1 LYNEKKINMTN
12 FKWII
17 SAMECIK
24 NEGDLQDV
32 VITIHWRYAAEKDG
46 VSTDMYGAT
55 SMPLPTGEDFTP
67 YEELTKEQVCGW
79 LEATLDVPAMEES
92 LDKQL
97 DLIINPINVTLQ
109 PPFDN

>member
-1 LYNEKKINMTN
+1 MTN
-12 FKWII
+12 FKWVI

-24 NEGDLQDV
+24 KQDNLNDV
-32 VITIHWRYAAEKDG
+32 VITIHWRYQAEKDG

-67 YEELTKEQVCGW
+67 FDELTKDQVCGW
-79 LEATLDVPAMEES
+79 LEATLDVPTMEEN

-97 DLIINPINVTLQ
+97 DLLINPVNVTLP
-109 PPFDN
+109 PPFEN